1 MSAESLDDLRVDL
14 LVCDDNALIAL
25 HGEIDVSNRT
35 QLTAPLATAVRDRVN
50 VVIDLSEVAF
60 MDIGGV
66 RLIVDAEKE
75 LALAGRHLLGVHP
88 QPAVWRVFTLLGAD
102 HLLRP

>member
-14 LVCDDNALIAL
+14 LVCGDNALIAL
-25 HGEIDVSNRT
+25 HGEIDVSNRSK
-35 QLTAPLATAVRDRVN
+35 LTAPLATAVRVRVN

-66 RLIVDAEKE
+66 RLIVDAEQE
-75 LALAGRHLLGVHP
+75 LALAGRRLSGVCP
-88 QPAVWRVFTLLGAD
+88 RPAVRRVFTLLDAD